1 MFRKGVLSMNR
12 FQTLIDDQ
20 RMFFNS
26 EKTISYSFRKE
37 QLVKLRN
44 MLKTHEKEIYQA
56 LKDDLNKSKN
66 ETLVTELGF
75 LYSEIDITL
84 KNLKEW
90 MRTKKVDTPL
100 THKGSKSFI
109 IAEPYGVT
117 LTIAPWNY
125 PLQLA
130 IAPIIGALAAGN
142 TAVIKPSEFTP
153 ATAALL
159 AKMVGET
166 FDQKY
171 VAVVEGAKE
180 TSQQLLELAFDYI
193 FFTGSPNVGK
203 IVMKQASEH
212 LTPVTLELGGKSPAI
227 VDQDANINL
236 AAKRIVWG
244 KYTNA
249 GQTCVAPDF
258 LYVHEKVKQ
267 KLIKAMIKHIKSF
280 YGKNPIKNKNY
291 GHIVNHDHFNRLK
304 DLLSYGNIVHGG
316 NTNPEMYVIEPT
328 IIESITWDDAI
339 MQEEIFGPLL
349 PVLTFQ
355 NLEEA
360 ISVLK
365 TKEKPLSLYYFSENN
380 KSQKRILESLS
391 FGGGCINDTL
401 YHLANPNLPFGGV
414 GNSGMGAYHGKDSFD
429 TFSHKKSVLKQ
440 TTKFDIPLRYPGSKI
455 AHSITK
461 KIMK

>member
-1 MFRKGVLSMNR
+1 MNP
-12 FQTLIDDQ
+12 FQTLIDEQ
-20 RMFFNS
+20 RTFFKS
-26 EKTISYSFRKE
+26 EKNSSYSFRKE
-37 QLVKLRN
+37 QLEKLRN
-44 MLKTHEKEIYQA
+44 MLKTHEKEVYQA

-66 ETLVTELGF
+66 ETLVTELGL

-90 MRTKKVDTPL
+90 MKAKKVDTPI

-130 IAPIIGALAAGN
+130 IAPVIGAIAAGN

-153 ATAALL
+153 ATSSLL
-159 AKMVGET
+159 AEMIGTT

-171 VAVVEGAKE
+171 LAVVEGAKKV
-180 TSQQLLELAFDYI
+180 SQQLLELKFDYI

-227 VDQDANINL
+227 VDQDANINF

-258 LYVHEKVKQ
+258 LYVHEEVKQ
-267 KLIKAMIKHIKSF
+267 RLIKAMKKHITSL
-280 YGKNPIKNKNY
+280 YGKNPIKNKDY
-291 GHIVNHDHFNRLK
+291 GRIVNRDHFNRLK
-304 DLLSYGNIVHGG
+304 DLLSNGDIVHGG
-316 NTNPEMYVIEPT
+316 NADQDLCSIEPT
-328 IIESITWDDAI
+328 IIEGVTWDDAI

-360 ISVLK
+360 VSVLK
-365 TKEKPLSLYYFSENN
+365 DREKPLALYYFSENN
-380 KSQKRILESLS
+380 KSQQRIVDSLS

-414 GNSGMGAYHGKDSFD
+414 GNSGMGSYHGKDSFD
-429 TFSHKKSVLKQ
+429 TFSHKKSILKQ
-440 TTKFDIPLRYPGSKI
+440 TTKFDIPLRYPGSRL

>member
-1 MFRKGVLSMNR
+1 MVNP
-12 FQTLIDDQ
+12 FQTLLNNQ
-20 RMFFNS
+20 RTYFKS
-26 EKTISYSFRKE
+26 EKTFSYAFRKE
-37 QLVKLRN
+37 QLEKLKS
-44 MLKTHEKEIYQA
+44 MLKLYEKDIYQA
-56 LKDDLNKSKN
+56 LKDDLNKSKY
-66 ETLVTELGF
+66 ETFTTELGF
-75 LYSEIDITL
+75 LYSEIDVTL
-84 KNLKEW
+84 KGLKEW
-90 MRTKKVDTPL
+90 MTAKKVDTPL
-100 THKGSKSFI
+100 THKGSKSYVI
-109 IAEPYGVT
+109 PEPYGVT

-130 IAPIIGALAAGN
+130 IAPVIGALAAGN
-142 TAVIKPSEFTP
+142 TAIIKPSEFTP
-153 ATAALL
+153 ATSSLL
-159 AKMVGET
+159 AHMIGST
-166 FDQKY
+166 FDNEY

-180 TSQQLLELAFDYI
+180 ASQQLLELKFDYI
-193 FFTGSPNVGK
+193 FFTGSTNVGK
-203 IVMKQASEH
+203 VIMKQASEH

-227 VDQDANINL
+227 VDKDTNIDL

-267 KLIKAMIKHIKSF
+267 KLVKAMKKHIKAF
-280 YGKNPIKNKNY
+280 YGKNPINNKEY
-291 GHIVNHDHFNRLK
+291 GRIVNRDHFDRLK
-304 DLLSYGNIVHGG
+304 GLLTESNIVHGG
-316 NTNPEMYVIEPT
+316 VMNPDLCSIEPT
-328 IIESITWDDAI
+328 IIEDITWDDAI

-360 ISVLK
+360 IAVLK
-365 TKEKPLSLYYFSENN
+365 EKEKPLSLYYFGENAR
-380 KSQKRILESLS
+380 SQQRVLDSLS

-414 GNSGMGAYHGKDSFD
+414 GNSGMGSYHGKDSFD

-455 AHSITK
+455 AHRITK
-461 KIMK
+461 RIMK